1 MIGKSTCNFAILSI
15 AVKSTQP
22 PDRNECQGIAFGG
35 KLWATRRASTSAIL
49 VVQNVKLWMEAWH
62 SFFLWIFV
70 TCYGKVSYFLKNVIS
85 QTDLSSSIL
94 FLISID
100 PIRVAYRFQ
109 TSYFNFEIL
118 FLFCIGSQ
126 TSVILNGDIHLLVI
140 TRKQL
145 FELWNPANLTQ
156 FFKELYVAKIKNV
169 SDLFLWVYNLHFMKS
184 YFHQLK
190 WLLNF

>member
-1 MIGKSTCNFAILSI
+1 MIGKSTCNVAILSI

-118 FLFCIGSQ
+118 FF
-126 TSVILNGDIHLLVI
+126 ILYWISDVSNIKW
-140 TRKQL
+140 RYSPPCY
-145 FELWNPANLTQ
+145 NPEAVVWIVKPCKLDAVLQRTVCGQN
-156 FFKELYVAKIKNV
+156 
-169 SDLFLWVYNLHFMKS
+169 
-184 YFHQLK
+184 
-190 WLLNF
+190 